1 MCAFCKE
8 HPVKPLDGYNESG
21 GLGDI
26 IEVESSEIFV
36 RGTTLVSIVRIQGA
50 KYDACL
56 RAEILFCPMCGQRLG
71 TDGETYR
78 AQIAVAEEAPWCM
91 T

>member
-1 MCAFCKE
+1 MCIFCKE
-8 HPVKPLDGYNESG
+8 RHDIYGV
-21 GLGDI
+21 GDT
-26 IEVESSEIFV
+26 EVESSEIFV